1 MIRPE
6 RSILLIGGAV
16 LALIVVAVVVVLA
29 FGSPSA
35 EEFDEGTPERALQDY
50 FRALDARDSELAY
63 SMLSEQA
70 QTELTLREF
79 TDQTSFFSN
88 DVRDTR
94 IRVVSSDVG
103 NERATILLDIE
114 RIDHSGLTIDRW
126 SYERTVPLVR
136 EDGGWKLDE
145 FVGYL

>member
-6 RSILLIGGAV
+6 RSILVIGGAV
-16 LALIVVAVVVVLA
+16 LALIAAAVVVVLA

-35 EEFDEGTPERALQDY
+35 EEFDEGTPERLLQDY
-50 FRALDARDSELAY
+50 FQALDDRDSELAY
-63 SMLSEQA
+63 SMLSADMQD
-70 QTELTLREF
+70 ELTLTEF
-79 TDQTSFFSN
+79 TDQTSFFST

-94 IRVVSSDVG
+94 IRVISSEVG
-103 NERATILLDIE
+103 EQRATILLDIE

-126 SYERTVPLVR
+126 SYEREVPLVF
-136 EDGGWKLDE
+136 EDDGWKIDE